1 MVQIT
6 VPAWVA
12 TALFG
17 ASLTTAAPVDTR
29 PINVEKLL
37 HQRVPM
43 RDGIH
48 LDTNVYHPAGAARYP
63 AILIRTPY
71 GKAAD
76 FPTAY
81 SSFIQHGYAV
91 VMQDVRGRYGSEGVF
106 DALSQEGPDG
116 YDTLNWIAAQPWS
129 DGKVGMIG
137 GSYLGIA
144 QWQVAL
150 LNNPHLKAIFP
161 VVSGSDDYLDRFYS
175 PGGAMKLGHRLLWLS
190 QNLTPA
196 GVVKPKF
203 GDYIGHLPLRTSDRA
218 ATSQTLPIYQ
228 TVLEHPTYDSFWKEH
243 SVRENISR
251 VRVPVFSVGGW
262 YDNYVESDLEAFAAL
277 HKAGKPDDKHRIM
290 IGPWPHNMSS
300 PFSGVGFGNDSG
312 APIRAYQIAWFDHWL
327 KGTPEEA
334 AHYTAHYTP
343 WAWHNVRAE
352 VDEAPV
358 HIFVMGVNRWRDEQ
372 EWPLARTR
380 YTALYLAS
388 KGHANTGKGDGGLAW
403 NFEKK
408 AKPDQFTYDPRD
420 PAPTMGG
427 AVCCDPK
434 VFPWGPMDQR
444 PVEKRKDVLVYTS
457 DPLKQDL
464 EVTGPVDGLR
474 TGAASSRAGSRAAVC
489 FHHGAGYRFYGETDR
504 RFSERR
510 GAQPHR
516 WPAQSALSPRL
527 GQSRAGRSGRDLPF
541 KHRRRRDQQRVFG
554 GASHTRG
561 NFEQQF
567 PALRSQSEYGPDAR
581 GRDHSEESATDYL
594 SQPDVSFARAVA
606 GGAGIDF
613 AGHGAVWCEEK
624 PKQPGHGSYVS
635 GAVAK
640 W

>member
-1 MVQIT
+1 VVQIT

-17 ASLTTAAPVDTR
+17 AALTTAAPVDTR

-464 EVTGPVDGLR
+464 EVTGPVRVLLYASTTAPDTDFTAKLIDVFPSGEARNLTDGLLR
-474 TGAASSRAGSRAAVC
+474 VRYRHGLDKAEPADPGEIYPLNIDAGVTSN
-489 FHHGAGYRFYGETDR
+489 
-504 RFSERR
+504 
-510 GAQPHR
+510 
-516 WPAQSALSPRL
+516 
-527 GQSRAGRSGRDLPF
+527 
-541 KHRRRRDQQRVFG
+541 VF
-554 GASHTRG
+554 
-561 NFEQQF
+561 
-567 PALRSQSEYGPDAR
+567 L
-581 GRDHSEESATDYL
+581 
-594 SQPDVSFARAVA
+594 
-606 GGAGIDF
+606 
-613 AGHGAVWCEEK
+613 AGHRIRVEISSSNFPRFDRNPNTGRTLADETILKKAQQTIYHSRMYPSRVLLPVVPELTSPATARYGAK
-624 PKQPGHGSYVS
+624 RSPSSPATGLTFQ
-635 GAVAK
+635 AR
-640 W
+640 

>member
-1 MVQIT
+1 VVQIT

-388 KGHANTGKGDGGLAW
+388 KGHANTGKGDGGLVW

-464 EVTGPVDGLR
+464 EVTGPVRVLLYASTTAPDTDFTAKLIDVFPSGEARNLTDGLLR
-474 TGAASSRAGSRAAVC
+474 VRYRHGLDKAEPADPGEIYPLNIDAGVTSN
-489 FHHGAGYRFYGETDR
+489 
-504 RFSERR
+504 
-510 GAQPHR
+510 
-516 WPAQSALSPRL
+516 
-527 GQSRAGRSGRDLPF
+527 
-541 KHRRRRDQQRVFG
+541 VF
-554 GASHTRG
+554 
-561 NFEQQF
+561 
-567 PALRSQSEYGPDAR
+567 L
-581 GRDHSEESATDYL
+581 
-594 SQPDVSFARAVA
+594 
-606 GGAGIDF
+606 
-613 AGHGAVWCEEK
+613 AGHRIRVEISSSNFPRFDRNPNTGRTLADETILKKAQQTIYHSRMYPSRVLLPVVPELTSPATARYGAK
-624 PKQPGHGSYVS
+624 RSPSSPATGLTFQ
-635 GAVAK
+635 AR
-640 W
+640 